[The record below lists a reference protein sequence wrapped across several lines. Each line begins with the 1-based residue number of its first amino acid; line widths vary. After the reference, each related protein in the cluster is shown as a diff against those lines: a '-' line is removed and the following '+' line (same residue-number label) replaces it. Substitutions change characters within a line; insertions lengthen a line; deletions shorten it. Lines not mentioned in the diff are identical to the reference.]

1 MKKFLSFALILSVL
15 LASCSG
21 ISADLTEFNTSEYTL
36 AYPSTYTVSRAATR
50 VIFKDANG
58 DKALTMYRYLAETP
72 DEVIAQMQSVSK
84 TCKYSK
90 GGTKFGGYK
99 SYTVTLDESVAG
111 AECDLEGSL
120 VANGDGM
127 FVLFIE
133 NGTEI
138 DDLVKALK
146 SSFEFIK

>member
-1 MKKFLSFALILSVL
+1 MKKFLSALVLSAI
-15 LASCSG
+15 LASCTG
-21 ISADLTEFNTSEYTL
+21 VSADLTEFNTSEYTL
-36 AYPSTYTVSRAATR
+36 AYPSTYSVSRAATR

-72 DEVIAQMQSVSK
+72 DEVIAQMKSVDK
-84 TCKYSK
+84 GCKYDN

-99 SYTVTLDESVAG
+99 SYKITLDESGTDSV
-111 AECDLEGSL
+111 CDLEGSL